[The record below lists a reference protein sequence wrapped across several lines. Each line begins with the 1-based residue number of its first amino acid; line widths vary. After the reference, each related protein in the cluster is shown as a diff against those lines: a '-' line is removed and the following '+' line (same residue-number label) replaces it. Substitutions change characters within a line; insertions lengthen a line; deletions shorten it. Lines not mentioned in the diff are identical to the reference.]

1 VKVRLDSAVCDGFG
15 TCASHAPDLFVLDE
29 WGYAALQG
37 DGVVPAGDEAPA
49 QRAVLDCPV
58 HAIHVVEE

>member
-1 VKVRLDSAVCDGFG
+1 MKVRLDSAVCDGFG
-15 TCASHAPDLFVLDE
+15 TCASHVPELFVLDE

-37 DGVVPAGDEAPA
+37 DGSVPAAAEAQA

-58 HAIHVVEE
+58 RAIHIVDD